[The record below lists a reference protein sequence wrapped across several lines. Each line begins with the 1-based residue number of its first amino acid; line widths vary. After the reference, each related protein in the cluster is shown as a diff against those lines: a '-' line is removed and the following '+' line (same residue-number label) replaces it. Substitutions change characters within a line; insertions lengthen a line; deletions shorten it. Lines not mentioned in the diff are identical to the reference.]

1 MTETIH
7 PLRVFLCHSSGDKL
21 AVIELYKRLVEDG
34 IDAWLD
40 KEKLIPGQDWQ
51 VEISKAVK
59 NSDIILVCLSS
70 QSVTKEGFVQK
81 EIKFALD
88 VADEKPEGIIFI
100 IPVRLENCDV
110 PERISKLHWVDLFS
124 DDGYERLLKAL
135 QIRAKGIGTTIKS
148 KSVKLSKSV
157 LVASEHTSNELVI
170 SYPEVVRPINLGF
183 EGAISW
189 GLPNGWFN
197 SAGHV
202 DGVSTHYE
210 INVIERPDN
219 GVGSCV
225 IFQNLSATKD
235 EFGSL
240 MQRCPAKFLAGKV
253 IKFEGELKTK
263 NVEQWAGLWLRADG
277 IDEPT
282 LYFDNMHKHRL
293 RGTNAWKKYVI
304 DAPLPKETA
313 WLNYGIVLS
322 GKGTIWADNF
332 RLLVWEDNEWQE
344 V

>member
-1 MTETIH
+1 VTETKH
-7 PLRVFLCHSSGDKL
+7 PLRVFLCHSSGDKP
-21 AVIELYKRLVEDG
+21 AVIELYKRLVKDG

-110 PERISKLHWVDLFS
+110 PERISKFHWVDLFS

-148 KSVKLSKSV
+148 KSVRLSKSV

-170 SYPEVVRPINLGF
+170 NYPEVVRPINLGF

-202 DGVSTHYE
+202 DGVST
-210 INVIERPDN
+210 
-219 GVGSCV
+219 
-225 IFQNLSATKD
+225 T
-235 EFGSL
+235 
-240 MQRCPAKFLAGKV
+240 
-253 IKFEGELKTK
+253 
-263 NVEQWAGLWLRADG
+263 
-277 IDEPT
+277 
-282 LYFDNMHKHRL
+282 
-293 RGTNAWKKYVI
+293 
-304 DAPLPKETA
+304 
-313 WLNYGIVLS
+313 
-322 GKGTIWADNF
+322 
-332 RLLVWEDNEWQE
+332 
-344 V
+344 